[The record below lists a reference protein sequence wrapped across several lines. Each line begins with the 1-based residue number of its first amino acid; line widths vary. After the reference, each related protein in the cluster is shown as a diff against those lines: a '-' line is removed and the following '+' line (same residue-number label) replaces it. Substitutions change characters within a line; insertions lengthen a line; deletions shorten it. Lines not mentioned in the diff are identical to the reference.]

1 MSKFLTGGINLSKI
15 PKDKI
20 TTAQNGDKWLN
31 VVLWLNDEADQY
43 GNVGSVQVS
52 QSLEERDQKA
62 PKTYLGNFK
71 EPKKPEV
78 PVVTIPEDDNLGLP
92 F

>member
-20 TTAQNGDKWLN
+20 TTDANGNKWLN
-31 VVLWLNDEADQY
+31 VVLWLNDTPDQY
-43 GNVGSVQVS
+43 GNIGSVQIQ
-52 QSLEERDQKA
+52 QSLEERDAKA
-62 PKTYLGNFK
+62 PKLYIGNLK
-71 EPKKPEV
+71 PPKKAEV
-78 PVVTIPEDDNLGLP
+78 PTPTVGGQVDDMLP